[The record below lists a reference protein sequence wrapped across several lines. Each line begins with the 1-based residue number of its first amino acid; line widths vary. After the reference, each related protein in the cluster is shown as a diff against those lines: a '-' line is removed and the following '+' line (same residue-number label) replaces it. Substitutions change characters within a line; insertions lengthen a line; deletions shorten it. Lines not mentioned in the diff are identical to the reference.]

1 MADPKIKIRRSA
13 TPNKVPTTDQL
24 QLGELAINTYE
35 GKLYLEQ
42 DQAAGVGVT
51 VVAVNP
57 WSVGVGTTAYN
68 TYFTAGRVGVGTTQ
82 PGYNLDVG
90 GNINFSGNLY
100 QNHTLFQSGSGVS
113 GVGIKTAGG
122 IAGLGATIIDFRGP
136 GVTTAQYDSIAG
148 IGTIFFHS
156 VTSGSGGEANQN
168 AFSNVAVSGQTTVAA
183 DSETDTLTLVAG
195 SNMTITTNASNDT
208 ITFASSGGGGG
219 GGASVTV
226 SDSAPSSPSNGDLW
240 FKSDVGELYVYYAD
254 GSSNQW
260 VESSGGASGPVTTSD
275 TAPSNPGDGDLWWNS
290 NTGSLKIYYQD
301 ADSSQWVDANAASF
315 VQYWNSTS
323 AGISTTQNVGIGTTN
338 PQADL
343 QVGTGVTVYG
353 NVGIVSA
360 TEFWGDG
367 SNLTGVISGIGIHSG
382 GSIIGTGVTILNF
395 VGTGNTFKY
404 NSSTN
409 TVDVSIEGGA
419 VDVSDTPPSNPNAGD
434 LWWESDTGELKIY
447 YDDGNTEQWV
457 DASGGDSIVQV
468 GTGAPG
474 NPQTGDLWWNSE
486 TGDLYV
492 YYVDANTSQWVAAN
506 SSQVNYWLANSAGIH
521 TTGRNVGIGTTNP
534 QADLQVG
541 TGVTVYGNSG
551 IVSATTYYG
560 SGANLTGIDATQIQT
575 GNTSVQTIDTGSD
588 GHIKL
593 ITEGTERVRI
603 DSSGHVGIGT
613 IPNDVDSIG
622 KALNIASSTGGA
634 IYLQDTDAPTTKFA
648 AISYNGGTAAL
659 QIHAHHSSSYI
670 DLGTNGTERVRI
682 TSSGNLQVG
691 TAVTICS
698 AGNMTLDKPGAGI
711 ITATKFVGQIFEGV
725 TAGYW
730 GQDSVGLNTNTSVG
744 VNTSTINDGDLQ
756 GIGNSFKG
764 MYVSNGMMIMDNV
777 LSGNHYIG
785 TAFNGLMAGPV
796 TIEGTLSVD
805 GNYVVV

>member
-240 FKSDVGELYVYYAD
+240 FKSDVGELYVYYSD

-260 VESSGGASGPVTTSD
+260 VESSGGSSTVVTSD
-275 TAPSNPGDGDLWWNS
+275 TAPSSPNDGDLWWNS

-474 NPQTGDLWWNSE
+474 NPQAGDLWWNSE
-486 TGDLYV
+486 TGDLLV
-492 YYVDANTSQWVAAN
+492 YYVDTNTSQWVAAN
-506 SSQVNYWLANSAGIH
+506 SSQVNYWLVNSAGIH

-575 GNTSVQTIDTGSD
+575 GNTSVQTVDTGSD
-588 GHIKL
+588 GHIKFT
-593 ITEGTERVRI
+593 TEGTEKIRI
-603 DSSGHVGIGT
+603 RTDGNLGLGIDNPLTT
-613 IPNDVDSIG
+613 IHAYGSTPSIRF
-622 KALNIASSTGGA
+622 
-634 IYLQDTDAPTTKFA
+634 TDNNANVSFA
-648 AISYNGGTAAL
+648 AGAAAADAYTGTFSNHPFL
-659 QIHAHHSSSYI
+659 IKINNS
-670 DLGTNGTERVRI
+670 EKVRI
-682 TSSGNLQVG
+682 TTGGNLQVG

-744 VNTSTINDGDLQ
+744 INTSTINDGDLQ

>member
-90 GNINFSGNLY
+90 GNVNFSGNLY
-100 QNHTLFQSGSGVS
+100 QNGTLFTSGST
-113 GVGIKTAGG
+113 GVGIRTAGG

-136 GVTTAQYDSIAG
+136 GVTTAQYDATAG
-148 IGTIFFHS
+148 IGTIFFHA
-156 VTSGSGGEANQN
+156 VT
-168 AFSNVAVSGQTTVAA
+168 
-183 DSETDTLTLVAG
+183 
-195 SNMTITTNASNDT
+195 
-208 ITFASSGGGGG
+208 SGGGGG

-226 SDSAPSSPSNGDLW
+226 SDSAPGSPSNGDLW
-240 FKSDVGELYVYYAD
+240 FKSDVGELYVYYSD

-260 VESSGGASGPVTTSD
+260 VESSGGSSTVVTSD
-275 TAPSNPGDGDLWWNS
+275 TAPSSPNDGDLWWNS

-353 NVGIVSA
+353 NAGIVSA

-575 GNTSVQTIDTGSD
+575 GNTSVQTVDTGSD
-588 GHIKL
+588 GHIKFT
-593 ITEGTERVRI
+593 TEGTEKIRI
-603 DSSGHVGIGT
+603 RTDGNLGLGIDNPLTT
-613 IPNDVDSIG
+613 IHAYGSTPSIRF
-622 KALNIASSTGGA
+622 
-634 IYLQDTDAPTTKFA
+634 TDNNANVSFA
-648 AISYNGGTAAL
+648 AGAAAADAYTGTFSNHPFL
-659 QIHAHHSSSYI
+659 IKINNS
-670 DLGTNGTERVRI
+670 EKVRI
-682 TSSGNLQVG
+682 TTGGNLQVG

-744 VNTSTINDGDLQ
+744 INTSTINDGDLQ

>member
-90 GNINFSGNLY
+90 GNVNFSGNLY
-100 QNHTLFQSGSGVS
+100 QNGTLFTSGST
-113 GVGIKTAGG
+113 GVGIRTAGG

-136 GVTTAQYDSIAG
+136 GVTTAQYDATAG
-148 IGTIFFHS
+148 IGTIFFHA
-156 VTSGSGGEANQN
+156 VT
-168 AFSNVAVSGQTTVAA
+168 T
-183 DSETDTLTLVAG
+183 
-195 SNMTITTNASNDT
+195 
-208 ITFASSGGGGG
+208 GGGGG

-226 SDSAPSSPSNGDLW
+226 SDSAPGSPSNGDLW
-240 FKSDVGELYVYYAD
+240 FKSDVGELYVYYTD

-260 VESSGGASGPVTTSD
+260 VEASGGASGPVTTSD

-353 NVGIVSA
+353 NAGIVSA

-506 SSQVNYWLANSAGIH
+506 SSQINYWLANSAGIH

-588 GHIKL
+588 GHIKFT
-593 ITEGTERVRI
+593 TEGTEKIRI
-603 DSSGHVGIGT
+603 RTDGNLGLGIDNPLTT
-613 IPNDVDSIG
+613 IHAYGSTPSIRF
-622 KALNIASSTGGA
+622 
-634 IYLQDTDAPTTKFA
+634 TDNNANVSFA
-648 AISYNGGTAAL
+648 AGAAAADAYTGTFSNHPFL
-659 QIHAHHSSSYI
+659 IKINNS
-670 DLGTNGTERVRI
+670 EKVRI
-682 TSSGNLQVG
+682 TTGGHFQVG
-691 TAVTICS
+691 TGVTLS
-698 AGNMTLDKPGAGI
+698 DEGNATYTGI
-711 ITATKFVGQIFEGV
+711 VTATKFVGEVFEGV

>member
-90 GNINFSGNLY
+90 GNVNFSGNLY
-100 QNHTLFQSGSGVS
+100 QNGTLFTSGST

-136 GVTTAQYDSIAG
+136 GVTTAQYDATAG
-148 IGTIFFHS
+148 IGTIFFHA
-156 VTSGSGGEANQN
+156 VT
-168 AFSNVAVSGQTTVAA
+168 T
-183 DSETDTLTLVAG
+183 
-195 SNMTITTNASNDT
+195 
-208 ITFASSGGGGG
+208 GGGGG

-240 FKSDVGELYVYYAD
+240 FKSDVGELYVYYTD

-260 VESSGGASGPVTTSD
+260 VEASGGASGPVTTSD

-353 NVGIVSA
+353 NAGIVSA

-468 GTGAPG
+468 GTGAPS

-588 GHIKL
+588 GHIKFT
-593 ITEGTERVRI
+593 TEGTERVRI
-603 DSSGHVGIGT
+603 LSNGKVGIGT
-613 IPNDVDSIG
+613 DIPDSLLHLYSGGPQLQWTDSDDNSDSKIRYN
-622 KALNIASSTGGA
+622 AANLIIEADSFNEAANSNISFRIDGSSV
-634 IYLQDTDAPTTKFA
+634 
-648 AISYNGGTAAL
+648 
-659 QIHAHHSSSYI
+659 SS
-670 DLGTNGTERVRI
+670 EKVRI
-682 TSSGNLQVG
+682 TSSGNFQVG
-691 TAVTICS
+691 TAVTISS

>member
-90 GNINFSGNLY
+90 GNVNFSGNLY
-100 QNHTLFQSGSGVS
+100 QNGTLFTSGST
-113 GVGIKTAGG
+113 GVGIRTAGG

-136 GVTTAQYDSIAG
+136 GVTTAQYDATAG

-156 VTSGSGGEANQN
+156 VTS
-168 AFSNVAVSGQTTVAA
+168 
-183 DSETDTLTLVAG
+183 
-195 SNMTITTNASNDT
+195 
-208 ITFASSGGGGG
+208 GGGG

-226 SDSAPSSPSNGDLW
+226 SDSAPGSPSNGDLW
-240 FKSDVGELYVYYAD
+240 FKSDVGELYVYYTD

-260 VESSGGASGPVTTSD
+260 VESSGGSSTVVTSD
-275 TAPSNPGDGDLWWNS
+275 TAPSSPNDGDLWWNS

-353 NVGIVSA
+353 NAGIVSA

-447 YDDGNTEQWV
+447 YDDGNT
-457 DASGGDSIVQV
+457 
-468 GTGAPG
+468 
-474 NPQTGDLWWNSE
+474 
-486 TGDLYV
+486 
-492 YYVDANTSQWVAAN
+492 
-506 SSQVNYWLANSAGIH
+506 
-521 TTGRNVGIGTTNP
+521 
-534 QADLQVG
+534 
-541 TGVTVYGNSG
+541 
-551 IVSATTYYG
+551 
-560 SGANLTGIDATQIQT
+560 
-575 GNTSVQTIDTGSD
+575 
-588 GHIKL
+588 
-593 ITEGTERVRI
+593 
-603 DSSGHVGIGT
+603 
-613 IPNDVDSIG
+613 
-622 KALNIASSTGGA
+622 
-634 IYLQDTDAPTTKFA
+634 
-648 AISYNGGTAAL
+648 
-659 QIHAHHSSSYI
+659 
-670 DLGTNGTERVRI
+670 
-682 TSSGNLQVG
+682 
-691 TAVTICS
+691 
-698 AGNMTLDKPGAGI
+698 
-711 ITATKFVGQIFEGV
+711 
-725 TAGYW
+725 
-730 GQDSVGLNTNTSVG
+730 
-744 VNTSTINDGDLQ
+744 
-756 GIGNSFKG
+756 
-764 MYVSNGMMIMDNV
+764 
-777 LSGNHYIG
+777 
-785 TAFNGLMAGPV
+785 
-796 TIEGTLSVD
+796 
-805 GNYVVV
+805 

>member
-90 GNINFSGNLY
+90 GNVNFSGNLY
-100 QNHTLFQSGSGVS
+100 QNGTLFTSGST
-113 GVGIKTAGG
+113 GVGIRTAGG

-136 GVTTAQYDSIAG
+136 GVTTAQYDATAG

-156 VTSGSGGEANQN
+156 VTSGG
-168 AFSNVAVSGQTTVAA
+168 
-183 DSETDTLTLVAG
+183 
-195 SNMTITTNASNDT
+195 
-208 ITFASSGGGGG
+208 GGGGG

-226 SDSAPSSPSNGDLW
+226 SDSAPGSPSNGDLW
-240 FKSDVGELYVYYAD
+240 FKSDVGELYVYYTD

-260 VESSGGASGPVTTSD
+260 VEASGGSNTVVTSD
-275 TAPSNPGDGDLWWNS
+275 TAPSSPNDGDLWWNS

-353 NVGIVSA
+353 NAGIVSA

-457 DASGGDSIVQV
+457 DANGGDSIVQV
-468 GTGAPG
+468 GVSAPG

-486 TGDLYV
+486 TGDLLV

-506 SSQVNYWLANSAGIH
+506 SSQINYWLANSAGIH
-521 TTGRNVGIGTTNP
+521 TTGKNVGIGTTNP

-588 GHIKL
+588 GHVKVT
-593 ITEGTERVRI
+593 TEGTEALRI
-603 DSSGHVGIGT
+603 TSAGKVGVG
-613 IPNDVDSIG
+613 
-622 KALNIASSTGGA
+622 
-634 IYLQDTDAPTTKFA
+634 TDAVTFPGASDNGVHIHSTSNQARIKLTSA
-648 AISYNGGTAAL
+648 AVSSPNTAAVGF
-659 QIHAHHSSSYI
+659 QIYTSSSDALI
-670 DLGTNGTERVRI
+670 DNKENGNLRFYNNGSERVRI

-711 ITATKFVGQIFEGV
+711 ITATKFVGEIFEGV

-730 GQDSVGLNTNTSVG
+730 GQDSVGLNTVTSVG
-744 VNTSTINDGDLQ
+744 INTSTINDGDLQ

>member
-90 GNINFSGNLY
+90 GNVNFSGNLY
-100 QNHTLFQSGSGVS
+100 QNGTLFTSGSGVS
-113 GVGIKTAGG
+113 GVGIRTAGG

-136 GVTTAQYDSIAG
+136 GVTTAQYDATAG
-148 IGTIFFHS
+148 IGTIFFHA
-156 VTSGSGGEANQN
+156 VT
-168 AFSNVAVSGQTTVAA
+168 T
-183 DSETDTLTLVAG
+183 
-195 SNMTITTNASNDT
+195 
-208 ITFASSGGGGG
+208 GGGGG

-226 SDSAPSSPSNGDLW
+226 SDSAPGSPSNGDLW
-240 FKSDVGELYVYYAD
+240 FKSDVGELYVYYTD

-260 VESSGGASGPVTTSD
+260 VEASGGSNTVVTSD
-275 TAPSNPGDGDLWWNS
+275 TAPSSPNDGDLWWNS

-353 NVGIVSA
+353 NAGIVSA

-419 VDVSDTPPSNPNAGD
+419 VDISDAPPSNPNTGD

-447 YDDGNTEQWV
+447 YDDGDTEQWV
-457 DASGGDSIVQV
+457 DANGGDSIVQV
-468 GTGAPG
+468 GTSAPA
-474 NPQTGDLWWNSE
+474 NSQAGDLWWNSE
-486 TGDLYV
+486 TGDLFI

-506 SSQVNYWLANSAGIH
+506 SAQVNYWLANSAGIH

-588 GHIKL
+588 GHIKFT
-593 ITEGTERVRI
+593 TEGTEKVRI
-603 DSSGHVGIGT
+603 RTDGNLGLGIDN
-613 IPNDVDSIG
+613 P
-622 KALNIASSTGGA
+622 L
-634 IYLQDTDAPTTKFA
+634 TT
-648 AISYNGGTAAL
+648 
-659 QIHAHHSSSYI
+659 IHAYGSTPSIRFTDNNANASFTAGAAAADAYT
-670 DLGTNGTERVRI
+670 GTFSNHPFLIKINNSEKVRI
-682 TSSGNLQVG
+682 TTGGHFQVG
-691 TAVTICS
+691 TGVTLS
-698 AGNMTLDKPGAGI
+698 DEGNATYTGI
-711 ITATKFVGQIFEGV
+711 VTATKFVGEIFEGV

-730 GQDSVGLNTNTSVG
+730 GQDSVGLNTVTSVG
-744 VNTSTINDGDLQ
+744 INTSTINDGDLQ

>member
-57 WSVGVGTTAYN
+57 WGVGVGTTAYN

-90 GNINFSGNLY
+90 GNVNFSGNLY
-100 QNHTLFQSGSGVS
+100 QNGTLFTSGST
-113 GVGIKTAGG
+113 GVGIRTAGG

-136 GVTTAQYDSIAG
+136 GVTTAQYDATAG
-148 IGTIFFHS
+148 IGTIFFHA
-156 VTSGSGGEANQN
+156 VTTG
-168 AFSNVAVSGQTTVAA
+168 
-183 DSETDTLTLVAG
+183 
-195 SNMTITTNASNDT
+195 
-208 ITFASSGGGGG
+208 GGGGG

-240 FKSDVGELYVYYAD
+240 FKSDVGELYVYYTD

-260 VESSGGASGPVTTSD
+260 VEASGGSNTVVTSD
-275 TAPSNPGDGDLWWNS
+275 TAPSSPNDGDLWWNS

-353 NVGIVSA
+353 NAGIVSA

-506 SSQVNYWLANSAGIH
+506 SSQVNYWLVNSAGIH

-551 IVSATTYYG
+551 IVSATKYYG
-560 SGANLTGIDATQIQT
+560 DGSQLTGIVADKIFE
-575 GNTSVQTIDTGSD
+575 GNTEVETIDTGSN
-588 GHIKL
+588 GHIKFT
-593 ITEGTERVRI
+593 IEGTERVRI
-603 DSSGHVGIGT
+603 NT
-613 IPNDVDSIG
+613 
-622 KALNIASSTGGA
+622 
-634 IYLQDTDAPTTKFA
+634 
-648 AISYNGGTAAL
+648 
-659 QIHAHHSSSYI
+659 
-670 DLGTNGTERVRI
+670 
-682 TSSGNLQVG
+682 SGNLQVG

-698 AGNMTLDKPGAGI
+698 AGNMTIDKPGAGI

-744 VNTSTINDGDLQ
+744 INTSTINDGDLQ

>member
-90 GNINFSGNLY
+90 GNVNFSGNLY
-100 QNHTLFQSGSGVS
+100 QNGTLFTSGST
-113 GVGIKTAGG
+113 GVGIRTAGG

-136 GVTTAQYDSIAG
+136 GVTTAQYDATAG
-148 IGTIFFHS
+148 IGTIFFHA
-156 VTSGSGGEANQN
+156 VT
-168 AFSNVAVSGQTTVAA
+168 T
-183 DSETDTLTLVAG
+183 
-195 SNMTITTNASNDT
+195 
-208 ITFASSGGGGG
+208 GGGGG

-226 SDSAPSSPSNGDLW
+226 SDSAPGSPSNGDLW
-240 FKSDVGELYVYYAD
+240 FKSDVGELYVYYSD

-260 VESSGGASGPVTTSD
+260 VESSGGSSTVVTSD
-275 TAPSNPGDGDLWWNS
+275 TAPSSPNDGDLWWNS

-353 NVGIVSA
+353 NAGIVSA

-575 GNTSVQTIDTGSD
+575 GNTSVQTVDTGSD
-588 GHIKL
+588 GHIKFT
-593 ITEGTERVRI
+593 TEGTEKIRI
-603 DSSGHVGIGT
+603 RTDGNLGLGIDNPLTT
-613 IPNDVDSIG
+613 IHAYGSTPSIRF
-622 KALNIASSTGGA
+622 
-634 IYLQDTDAPTTKFA
+634 TDNNANVSFA
-648 AISYNGGTAAL
+648 AGAAAADAYTGTFSNHPFL
-659 QIHAHHSSSYI
+659 IKINNS
-670 DLGTNGTERVRI
+670 EKVRI
-682 TSSGNLQVG
+682 TTGGNLQVG

-744 VNTSTINDGDLQ
+744 INTSTINDGDLQ

>member
-90 GNINFSGNLY
+90 GNVNFSGNLY
-100 QNHTLFQSGSGVS
+100 QNGTLFTSGST
-113 GVGIKTAGG
+113 GVGIRTAGG

-136 GVTTAQYDSIAG
+136 GVTTAQYDATAG
-148 IGTIFFHS
+148 IGTIFFHA
-156 VTSGSGGEANQN
+156 VTTG
-168 AFSNVAVSGQTTVAA
+168 
-183 DSETDTLTLVAG
+183 
-195 SNMTITTNASNDT
+195 
-208 ITFASSGGGGG
+208 GGGGG

-226 SDSAPSSPSNGDLW
+226 SDSAPGSPSNGDLW
-240 FKSDVGELYVYYAD
+240 FKSDVGELYVYYTD

-260 VESSGGASGPVTTSD
+260 VEASGGSNTVVTSD
-275 TAPSNPGDGDLWWNS
+275 TAPSSPNDGDLWWNS

-353 NVGIVSA
+353 NAGIVSA

-551 IVSATTYYG
+551 IVSATKYYG
-560 SGANLTGIDATQIQT
+560 DGSQLTGIVADKIFE
-575 GNTSVQTIDTGSD
+575 GNTEVETIDTGSN
-588 GHIKL
+588 GHIKFT
-593 ITEGTERVRI
+593 IEGTERVRI
-603 DSSGHVGIGT
+603 NT
-613 IPNDVDSIG
+613 
-622 KALNIASSTGGA
+622 
-634 IYLQDTDAPTTKFA
+634 
-648 AISYNGGTAAL
+648 
-659 QIHAHHSSSYI
+659 
-670 DLGTNGTERVRI
+670 
-682 TSSGNLQVG
+682 SGNLQVG

-698 AGNMTLDKPGAGI
+698 AGNMTIDKPGAGI

-744 VNTSTINDGDLQ
+744 INTSTINDGDLQ

>member
-260 VESSGGASGPVTTSD
+260 VESSGGSSTVVTSD
-275 TAPSNPGDGDLWWNS
+275 TAPSSPNDGDLWWNS

-474 NPQTGDLWWNSE
+474 NPQAGDLWWNSE
-486 TGDLYV
+486 TGDLLV
-492 YYVDANTSQWVAAN
+492 YYVDTNTSQWVAAN
-506 SSQVNYWLANSAGIH
+506 SSQVNYWLVNSAGIH

-575 GNTSVQTIDTGSD
+575 GNTSVQTVDTGSD
-588 GHIKL
+588 GHIKFT
-593 ITEGTERVRI
+593 TEGTEKVRI
-603 DSSGHVGIGT
+603 RTDGNLGLGIDNPLTKIHAYGSAPT
-613 IPNDVDSIG
+613 ITFRD
-622 KALNIASSTGGA
+622 LNANATFVGGA
-634 IYLQDTDAPTTKFA
+634 AAGDA
-648 AISYNGGTAAL
+648 YVG
-659 QIHAHHSSSYI
+659 SSSNHPFLI
-670 DLGTNGTERVRI
+670 KTNNSEKVRI
-682 TSSGNLQVG
+682 TTGGNLQVG

-744 VNTSTINDGDLQ
+744 INTSTINDGDLQ

>member
-90 GNINFSGNLY
+90 GNVNFSGNLY
-100 QNHTLFQSGSGVS
+100 QNGTLFTSGST
-113 GVGIKTAGG
+113 GVGIRTAGG

-136 GVTTAQYDSIAG
+136 GVTTAQYDATAG
-148 IGTIFFHS
+148 IGTIFFHA
-156 VTSGSGGEANQN
+156 VTTG
-168 AFSNVAVSGQTTVAA
+168 
-183 DSETDTLTLVAG
+183 
-195 SNMTITTNASNDT
+195 
-208 ITFASSGGGGG
+208 GGGGG

-240 FKSDVGELYVYYAD
+240 FKSDVGELYVYYTD

-260 VESSGGASGPVTTSD
+260 VEASGGASGPVTTSD

-353 NVGIVSA
+353 NAGIVSA

-551 IVSATTYYG
+551 IVSATKYYG
-560 SGANLTGIDATQIQT
+560 DGSQLTGIVADKIFE
-575 GNTSVQTIDTGSD
+575 GNTEVETIDTGSN
-588 GHIKL
+588 GHIKF
-593 ITEGTERVRI
+593 
-603 DSSGHVGIGT
+603 T
-613 IPNDVDSIG
+613 IE
-622 KALNIASSTGGA
+622 
-634 IYLQDTDAPTTKFA
+634 
-648 AISYNGGTAAL
+648 
-659 QIHAHHSSSYI
+659 
-670 DLGTNGTERVRI
+670 GTERVRI
-682 TSSGNLQVG
+682 TSDGNLQVG

-744 VNTSTINDGDLQ
+744 INTSTINDGDLQ

>member
-57 WSVGVGTTAYN
+57 WGVGVGTTAYN

-90 GNINFSGNLY
+90 GNVNFSGNLY
-100 QNHTLFQSGSGVS
+100 QNGTLFTSGST
-113 GVGIKTAGG
+113 GVGIRTAGG

-136 GVTTAQYDSIAG
+136 GVTTAQYDATAG
-148 IGTIFFHS
+148 IGTIFFHA
-156 VTSGSGGEANQN
+156 VT
-168 AFSNVAVSGQTTVAA
+168 T
-183 DSETDTLTLVAG
+183 
-195 SNMTITTNASNDT
+195 
-208 ITFASSGGGGG
+208 GGGGG

-240 FKSDVGELYVYYAD
+240 FKSDVGELYVYYTD

-260 VESSGGASGPVTTSD
+260 VEASGGASGPVTTSD

-353 NVGIVSA
+353 NAGIVSA

-468 GTGAPG
+468 GTGAPS

-551 IVSATTYYG
+551 IVSATKYYG
-560 SGANLTGIDATQIQT
+560 DGSQLTGIVADKIFE
-575 GNTSVQTIDTGSD
+575 GNTEVETIDTGSN
-588 GHIKL
+588 GHIKF
-593 ITEGTERVRI
+593 
-603 DSSGHVGIGT
+603 T
-613 IPNDVDSIG
+613 IE
-622 KALNIASSTGGA
+622 
-634 IYLQDTDAPTTKFA
+634 
-648 AISYNGGTAAL
+648 
-659 QIHAHHSSSYI
+659 
-670 DLGTNGTERVRI
+670 GTERVRI
-682 TSSGNLQVG
+682 TSDGNLQVG

-744 VNTSTINDGDLQ
+744 INTSTINDGDLQ